1 MNPNPFGRLGIDITQ
16 PVVAEPDSTP
26 VEPAAPVREVAIIGS
41 GPAGYTAA
49 IYCARNGL
57 APVCVEGS
65 VDRGGALM
73 NTSAVDTFPG
83 FPEGVLGPDLMA
95 GMRAQA
101 ERFGAEFVTDD
112 AVAVELGAEPK
123 EIKTAESGTLRARTV
138 ILAMGSG
145 HRKLGL
151 PAEER
156 LSGKGVS
163 WCATCDGFFFKGKD
177 IAVVGGGD
185 SAAEE
190 ATFLTRF
197 ANSVSLIHRRD
208 RLRASHVMAD
218 RVARDPKIKIV
229 WNSAIVDLRGTQAL
243 AGLALRDTL
252 TGERS
257 ELAVQGLFVAIGHEP
272 RSQLVAGQVALDPD
286 GYVYVDRDTTQTSL
300 PGVFACGDLVD
311 RRYRQAITAAGSGC
325 RAALDAGRYLADRP

>member
-1 MNPNPFGRLGIDITQ
+1 MNPNPFGRLGIDIAQ

-73 NTSAVDTFPG
+73 NTSAVDNFPG

-218 RVARDPKIKIV
+218 RVARNPKTVPAPAAHSQFGSAGFEANTGDPFLQPAGHDANV
-229 WNSAIVDLRGTQAL
+229 VAVVGSDGHGAVTLR
-243 AGLALRDTL
+243 R
-252 TGERS
+252 
-257 ELAVQGLFVAIGHEP
+257 P
-272 RSQLVAGQVALDPD
+272 RRA
-286 GYVYVDRDTTQTSL
+286 
-300 PGVFACGDLVD
+300 
-311 RRYRQAITAAGSGC
+311 
-325 RAALDAGRYLADRP
+325 RAAPRAG